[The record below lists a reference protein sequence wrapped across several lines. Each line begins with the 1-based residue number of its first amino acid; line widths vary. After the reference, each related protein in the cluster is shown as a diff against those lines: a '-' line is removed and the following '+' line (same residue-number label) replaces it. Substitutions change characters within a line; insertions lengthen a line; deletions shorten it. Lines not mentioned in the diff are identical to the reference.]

1 MAKFDAQICKKC
13 PISTQCDFVLTNWPM
28 LIWFICAALLQH
40 KILDESLVFFLKNE
54 DEMLYASQGKN
65 APFWNNEYFSIN
77 LAFFDLKLRKTMK
90 SCKILIIDTDPNN
103 SWLWTLIQ
111 TNMHYNGHTVNKNFT
126 FFFNFILFFPKFFS
140 NISLNLLKCRNKHEK
155 KLC

>member
-77 LAFFDLKLRKTMK
+77 LAFFR
-90 SCKILIIDTDPNN
+90 SKIT
-103 SWLWTLIQ
+103 
-111 TNMHYNGHTVNKNFT
+111 
-126 FFFNFILFFPKFFS
+126 
-140 NISLNLLKCRNKHEK
+140 
-155 KLC
+155 

>member
-1 MAKFDAQICKKC
+1 
-13 PISTQCDFVLTNWPM
+13 M

-65 APFWNNEYFSIN
+65 APVWNSEYFSIN
-77 LAFFDLKLRKTMK
+77 FFDLKLRKTMK

-111 TNMHYNGHTVNKNFT
+111 TKMHYSRHTANKNFT
-126 FFFNFILFFPKFFS
+126 FFFNSILFFPKFFS
-140 NISLNLLKCRNKHEK
+140 NISLNLLKSAGTSMKKNCVNFGKISGLYRN
-155 KLC
+155 